1 MTRNNSTIKRLVLYG
16 VLAGMVSQSALAAVT
31 DISNV
36 PLATGGG
43 STILPNLL
51 FDLDDSGSMNWDFM
65 PDYVSPNTFGVAL
78 TQSKPCMSPAG
89 GGGTAC
95 APGDPPYAAG
105 GAKGFNGVGYDPNF
119 YYRPGI
125 GPNGQPLLNP
135 PGGLP
140 LGNPVTTTLVPDDTY
155 SHSPYGSSTTNVDL
169 ATAIPDM
176 NYCNTNNVCKRNG
189 ADTSGTLVGGT
200 AFDPAAGAGNTMP
213 AGQFPYRTN
222 PANASTAI
230 FGLPEMMPIASFTR
244 TGTTVT
250 ATTVEAHGLATTD
263 TVYVA
268 SPASVGVTCVA
279 VTAVTANTFTYSTS
293 TSGSVAATSGAY
305 RKCDA
310 GSFARAANVVTVTEA
325 GHGLAANDII
335 TTFVASGNAMNVTN
349 ASVTAVT
356 PTTFTYT
363 TGSSGAIGATAGFWV
378 RTGLYNAGTQIAGPA
393 IAYAIVPVEYC
404 SDPSLTNCVQVI
416 PGNTPPAGF
425 TLAAYVR
432 FCQTQAQALAPGGV
446 GDASGTPR
454 CRSKYNETGSI
465 TQYEYVRYG
474 WFKRD
479 TIKSSVT
486 SYGNRPNRADCAAAP
501 NCTYDE
507 ELNNYARWY
516 TYYRLRIQTMKSSV
530 GLSFLPFIGNPS
542 GTPPKPNALRLG
554 LITMHAQDS
563 GTVSSSKYLRISD
576 FDTTQASNFYNKF
589 YQQTPVNA
597 TPLQEALS
605 RAGWIFA
612 GKLNTGLT
620 AGIPT
625 TDDPIQA
632 ACQRNFTLLTTDGY
646 WNNEAFYPPKTLAGK
661 TILNLDAAP
670 STLMGSTLVDRST
683 TGTLDGSASTST
695 VFTPTGG
702 QSEQVLCQ
710 GNNVANFPTLGGPTA
725 CSCAPKEHKVIQQ
738 DKTTGTEND
747 YSNGV
752 LISST
757 NTTNQLYTNIAPGCV
772 TGNWTEQDTPQTA
785 TEDKVCRE
793 GTSGSNAVFSDGS
806 TVSCGSCNKKSYLL
820 IRQSKTQTQTLIT
833 TDGVQTQNNTVPG
846 TSTYTYSTNGTTFSA
861 TEPTGKNCANTAPV
875 STLSPNPQA
884 TSGAPINTSGTGTA
898 LSVWSPNPQNI
909 TPGAPTSTFSAGG
922 TASTVADTAL
932 YFYQTKLRG
941 GTDMNG
947 DATGPTFSPNTNPP
961 NTVDLSTN
969 SVPVKTGAKDFI
981 PYQHMV
987 TFGLGLSDGLMRFQ
1001 TDYDTASNGDFF
1013 NIKSG
1018 TVGGCFWT
1026 TGSCNWPIPGDNTNA
1041 NLDDLWHA
1049 AVNGR
1054 GSFYSALNSQAVVQG
1069 ITSAL
1074 TVLNAQV
1081 SSASASATSSP
1092 NVTQTDNQIFSTTYE
1107 TNTWSGKV
1115 FAQTIDPTTGNVSPT
1130 IQWQADQL
1138 LLSKVAASSDTRN
1151 ILTFDGTSATK
1162 VKPFTWASLNST
1174 QQAFFSNRCSPPAP
1188 ATQMSQCSL
1197 LTPTDLTSANDG
1209 SQMVGFLRGQ
1219 QALEGTVY
1227 RDRLVIDTI
1236 TGAAQNTVMGD
1247 TITAKPVFVRNPTF
1261 SYVDAVTP
1269 TYATFAAANASRAP
1283 RVYVG
1288 ANDGYLHAFDG
1299 STGDE
1304 SWAYAPGFLMPGMY
1318 ALADTGYASQHRFF
1332 ADGSPES
1339 FDVFDSAAGAW
1350 KTILI
1355 GGSAGGGRGYYA
1367 LDITDPVNPKG
1378 LWEFCSDP
1386 TLCSISDADLGL
1398 SYGNPVVGKRSSDGK
1413 WVAVLTSGLNNNV
1426 SPGTGGGFFF
1436 VLDAITGAVQNKV
1449 PTNSGASNVGTAA
1462 TPSGLMKISAFYNAS
1477 ATDATF
1483 QYAYAGDQLGNVWR
1497 LDLGT
1502 SAGACTTPGSGT
1514 APCVGHIATL
1524 ADATGRAQPITTRPA
1539 LTHIGS
1545 NRVLYIGTGRY
1556 LGNSDLSDPG
1566 AASGIAWQQTLYG
1579 FKDKDAD
1586 YGSNLR
1592 TGANLVVQTLTKINT
1607 TDRGISSNPVNWNT
1621 QDGWM
1626 VDFNPAA
1633 DPSPGERVNIDP
1645 RLVLGTVKVVTNTPS
1660 AGGSCAVGG
1669 SSRDY
1674 DFDFRTGSA
1683 IATATGGVV
1692 GRSLGATIAVGMAIV
1707 QLPSGAIKDI
1717 ITGADTSKT
1726 TVDVQIN
1733 SGGGGVKRFSYRER

>member
-1 MTRNNSTIKRLVLYG
+1 MTCNNSTIKHLVLYG
-16 VLAGMVSQSALAAVT
+16 VLASIVSQSALAAVT

-51 FDLDDSGSMNWDFM
+51 FDLDDSGSMTWDFM
-65 PDYVSPNTFGVAL
+65 PDYVSPNTFGVTL
-78 TQSKPCMSPAG
+78 TQSKPCMFSTGAA
-89 GGGTAC
+89 GTAC

-105 GAKGFNGVGYDPNF
+105 GAQGFNGVGYDPNF
-119 YYRPGI
+119 YYRPGV
-125 GPNGQPLLNP
+125 GPNGEPLLNP

-155 SHSPYGSSTTNVDL
+155 SHSPYGSSVANVDL

-176 NYCNTNNVCKRNG
+176 KYCNAASPPVCKRNG
-189 ADTSGTLVGGT
+189 ADSAGASLASGT
-200 AFDPAAGAGNTMP
+200 AFDSASSSSGNAMP

-230 FGLPEMMPIASFTR
+230 FGLPEMMSIGSFTWSSK
-244 TGTTVT
+244 TVT
-250 ATTVEAHGLATTD
+250 VTTIEPHGLTTSD
-263 TVYVA
+263 TVYVTGTAGA
-268 SPASVGVTCVA
+268 SMDVICAA
-279 VTAVTANTFTYSTS
+279 VTVVTANTFTYASN
-293 TSGSVAATSGAY
+293 SGSASTGSY

-310 GSFARAANVVTVTEA
+310 GSFVRAVKTVTVTET
-325 GHGLAANDII
+325 GHGLAVNDII
-335 TTFVASGNAMNVTN
+335 TTFVASGNAMNITN
-349 ASVTAVT
+349 TPVTAVT
-356 PTTFTYT
+356 ATTFTYQT
-363 TGSSGAIGATAGFWV
+363 AGSGTITATAGFWV
-378 RTGLYNAGTQIAGPA
+378 RTGLYNVGAQVAGPA

-404 SDPSLTNCVQVI
+404 SDPSLTNCVQVL

-425 TLAAYVR
+425 EKNPAYVR
-432 FCQTQAQALAPGGV
+432 FCQTQALALAPGGI

-454 CRSKYNETGSI
+454 CRSKYNETGGI
-465 TQYEYVRYG
+465 TQFEYVRYG

-563 GTVSSSKYLRISD
+563 GSVSAAKYLRISD
-576 FDTTQASNFYNKF
+576 FDTTQASNFYTKF
-589 YQQTPVNA
+589 YQQTPLNA
-597 TPLQEALS
+597 TPLQETLS

-683 TGTLDGSASTST
+683 TGTLDGSASSST
-695 VFTPTGG
+695 VYTPTSG

-710 GNNVANFPTLGGPTA
+710 GNNIANFPTLGGPTA
-725 CSCAPKEHKVIQQ
+725 CACAPKEHKVIQQ
-738 DKTTGTEND
+738 DVTNGTQQV

-752 LISST
+752 LTST
-757 NTTNQLYTNIAPGCV
+757 TPTTNQHYTSIAPGCV
-772 TGNWTEQDTPQTA
+772 TGNWTEVDTPQA
-785 TEDKVCRE
+785 STEDQVCRE
-793 GTSGSNAVFSDGS
+793 GSGGSNAVFSDGS
-806 TVSCGSCNKKSYLL
+806 TNSCGGCNKKNYLL
-820 IRQSKTQTQTLIT
+820 IRQSKTQTQTVIT

-846 TSTYTYSTNGTTFSA
+846 TVTYTYSTDGIKFDPTK
-861 TEPTGKNCANTAPV
+861 PTGKNCVNSAPA
-875 STLSPNPQA
+875 STLTPNPLT
-884 TSGAPINTSGTGTA
+884 TSSAPNNTSGSGTA
-898 LSVWSPNPQNI
+898 LSVWSPNPQPAAL
-909 TPGAPTSTFSAGG
+909 TPTTTFSPAG
-922 TASTVADTAL
+922 TPSTVADTAL

-947 DATGPTFSPNTNPP
+947 DATGPAFSPNTNPP

-1001 TDYDTASNGDFF
+1001 ANYDTASDGDFF
-1013 NIKSG
+1013 AIKSG

-1054 GSFYSALNSQAVVQG
+1054 GSFYSALNSQAVIQG

-1074 TVLNAQV
+1074 TVLQATPA
-1081 SSASASATSSP
+1081 SASASATSSP

-1151 ILTFDGTSATK
+1151 ILTFDSTSATK

-1174 QQAFFSNRCSPPAP
+1174 QQAFFNNWCNPTPPLLP
-1188 ATQMSQCSL
+1188 MSQCGG
-1197 LTPTDLTSANDG
+1197 LTPTDKITANDG
-1209 SQMVGFLRGQ
+1209 SQMVGFLRGW

-1227 RDRLVIDTI
+1227 RDRVIIDPS

-1304 SWAYAPGFLMPGMY
+1304 SWAYAPGFLISGMY
-1318 ALADTGYASQHRFF
+1318 ALADSGYASQHRYF

-1339 FDVFDSAAGAW
+1339 FDVFDSVAAAW

-1367 LDITDPVNPKG
+1367 LDVTDPVNPKG
-1378 LWEFCSDP
+1378 LWEFCNDP

-1398 SYGNPVVGKRSSDGK
+1398 TYGNPIVGKRSSDGK
-1413 WVAVLTSGLNNNV
+1413 WVVVLTSGLNNNV
-1426 SPGTGGGFFF
+1426 SSGTGGGFFF
-1436 VLDAITGAVQNKV
+1436 VLDVITGAVQNKV
-1449 PTNSGASNVGTAA
+1449 PTGVGTAT
-1462 TPSGLMKISAFYNAS
+1462 TPSGLMKISAFYNAP

-1497 LDLGT
+1497 LDLGN
-1502 SAGACTTPGSGT
+1502 SAGACLTPGSGA

-1524 ADATGRAQPITTRPA
+1524 VDGTGRAQPITTRPA

-1566 AASGIAWQQTLYG
+1566 AASGIAWQETLYG

-1592 TGANLVVQTLTKINT
+1592 TGANLVVQTLTLINT
-1607 TDRGISSNPVNWNT
+1607 TDRGISNNPVNWSTN
-1621 QDGWM
+1621 DGWM
-1626 VDFNPAA
+1626 VDFNPVA

-1660 AGGSCAVGG
+1660 SGGSCAIGG

-1674 DFDFRTGSA
+1674 DFDFRSGSA

-1692 GRSLGATIAVGMAIV
+1692 GRSLGGTIAVGMAIV

-1733 SGGGGVKRFSYRER
+1733 TAGGGVKRFSYRER

>member
-1 MTRNNSTIKRLVLYG
+1 MTRNNSFAKRLVLYG
-16 VLAGMVSQSALAAVT
+16 VLASMVSQSALAAVT
-31 DISNV
+31 DISSV
-36 PLATGGG
+36 PLATSAG

-51 FDLDDSGSMNWDFM
+51 FSLDDSGSMNWDFM
-65 PDYVSPNTFGVAL
+65 PDYVSPNTGGVAL
-78 TQSKPCMSPAG
+78 TQSNPCMSSSG
-89 GGGTAC
+89 GSTAC
-95 APGDPPYAAG
+95 APGDAPYMAG
-105 GAKGFNGVGYDPNF
+105 GSAGFNGVGYDPNF
-119 YYRPGI
+119 YYRPGV

-135 PGGLP
+135 PAGLP
-140 LGNPVTTTLVPDDTY
+140 LGNPVTTTLVPDDMY
-155 SHSPYGSSTTNVDL
+155 SHSPYGSSTTNVNL
-169 ATAIPDM
+169 ATAIPDVR
-176 NYCNTNNVCKRNG
+176 YCNANNVCKRNG
-189 ADTSGTLVGGT
+189 ADSTGAIVGGT
-200 AFDPAAGAGNTMP
+200 AFDPATGAGSTMP
-213 AGQFPYRTN
+213 AGQVPYRTN
-222 PANASTAI
+222 PANASTAV
-230 FGLPEMMPIASFTR
+230 FGLPEMMSMGSFAR
-244 TGTTVT
+244 SGSVVTV
-250 ATTVEAHGLATTD
+250 TTVEAHGLTTSD
-263 TVYVA
+263 KVYVTGTGVVDTGNA
-268 SPASVGVTCVA
+268 CASVTSVTTNTFSYSIGSGTVSATNGSYRKCAPGTWTISLGTVTVTTPSNHGLVVGDRILA
-279 VTAVTANTFTYSTS
+279 VPSSSFTTGTFNITAVTATS
-293 TSGSVAATSGAY
+293 FSYASATG
-305 RKCDA
+305 A
-310 GSFARAANVVTVTEA
+310 GSIA
-325 GHGLAANDII
+325 GN
-335 TTFVASGNAMNVTN
+335 
-349 ASVTAVT
+349 
-356 PTTFTYT
+356 
-363 TGSSGAIGATAGFWV
+363 WV
-378 RTGLYNAGTQIAGPA
+378 RTGLYNAGTQVNGPA

-404 SDPSLTNCVQVI
+404 SDPGFTNCVQVI

-425 TLAAYVR
+425 TFPAYVR

-446 GDASGTPR
+446 GDATGTPR
-454 CRSKYNETGSI
+454 CRGKYNETAGI
-465 TQYEYVRYG
+465 TQYTYVRYG

-479 TIKSSVT
+479 TITSSVT
-486 SYGNRPNRADCAAAP
+486 TYGNRPNRVDCAAP
-501 NCTYDE
+501 PSCTYDE

-516 TYYRLRIQTMKSSV
+516 TYYRIRIQTMKTSV
-530 GLSFLPFIGNPS
+530 GLSFLAFIGNPG

-563 GTVSSSKYLRISD
+563 GTVSSSKYLRITD
-576 FDTTQASNFYNKF
+576 FDTTQASNFYTKF
-589 YQQTPVNA
+589 YQQTAQNA
-597 TPLQEALS
+597 TPLQESLS

-646 WNNEAFYPPKTLAGK
+646 WNNLAFYPPQTLGGK
-661 TILNLDAAP
+661 TILNLDNSPA
-670 STLMGSTLVDRST
+670 TLLGSTLVDRST
-683 TGTLDGSASTST
+683 TGTLDGSGSSST

-710 GNNVANFPTLGGPTA
+710 GNNIANFPTLGGPTA
-725 CSCAPKEHKVIQQ
+725 CACQPKEHKVIQQ
-738 DKTTGTEND
+738 DLATGTQQV
-747 YSNGV
+747 YTNGV
-752 LISST
+752 LTSST
-757 NTTNQLYTNIAPGCV
+757 TTTNQLYTNIAPGCV
-772 TGNWTEQDTPQTA
+772 TGNWTEQDTPQTT
-785 TEDKVCRE
+785 TEDKVCRR
-793 GTSGSNAVFSDGS
+793 GTAGSLAVFSDGS
-806 TVSCGSCNKKSYLL
+806 TKSCGSCSNSNRYLL
-820 IRQSKTQTQTLIT
+820 IRETKTGTQTVVT
-833 TDGVQTQNNTVPG
+833 TDSVQTQNNTVPG
-846 TSTYTYSTNGTTFSA
+846 TTTYTYSTNGVTFS
-861 TEPTGKNCANTAPV
+861 TTQPTGGSCASAAPV
-875 STLSPNPQA
+875 STLTPNPQT
-884 TSGAPINTSGTGTA
+884 TSGLPTNTSGTGTA

-909 TPGAPTSTFSAGG
+909 TAGTPTTTFSPGG
-922 TASTVADTAL
+922 TPSTVADVAM

-941 GTDMNG
+941 GTDLNG
-947 DATGPTFSPNTNPP
+947 DATGPTFSPNSNPP

-969 SVPVKTGAKDFI
+969 SIPVKSGAKDFI

-1001 TDYDTASNGDFF
+1001 TDYETASNGDFF

-1018 TVGGCFWT
+1018 TVSGCFWT
-1026 TGSCNWPIPGDNTNA
+1026 SGSCNWPIPGNNTNG

-1054 GSFYSALNSQAVVQG
+1054 GSFYSALNSEAVVKG

-1074 TVLNAQV
+1074 TSVNAQV
-1081 SSASASATSSP
+1081 AAAAASATSSP

-1115 FAQTIDPTTGNVSPT
+1115 FAQTIDPTTGNVSSAV
-1130 IQWQADQL
+1130 QWQADQL

-1151 ILTFDGTSATK
+1151 IMTFDGTQATK
-1162 VKPFTWASLNST
+1162 VKPFTWASLNPT
-1174 QQAFFSNRCSPPAP
+1174 QQAFFSNKCTPLSTMA
-1188 ATQMSQCSL
+1188 QCSL
-1197 LTPTDLTSANDG
+1197 LTPTELISANDG

-1227 RDRLVIDTI
+1227 RDRVVIDPI
-1236 TGAAQNTVMGD
+1236 TGATQNTVLGD

-1269 TYATFAAANASRAP
+1269 TYATFAAANAGRAP

-1288 ANDGYLHAFDG
+1288 ANDGYLHAFDA

-1304 SWAYAPGFLMPGMY
+1304 SWAYAPSFLLPGMY
-1318 ALADTGYASQHRFF
+1318 ALADTGYASQHRYF

-1339 FDVFDSAAGAW
+1339 FDVFDATALAW

-1355 GGSAGGGRGYYA
+1355 GGAAGGGRGYYA
-1367 LDITDPVNPKG
+1367 LDVTDPVNPKG

-1386 TLCSISDADLGL
+1386 TLCSINDSDLGL
-1398 SYGNPVVGKRSSDGK
+1398 TYGNPIVGKRPSDGK
-1413 WVAVLTSGLNNNV
+1413 WVVVLTSGLNNV

-1436 VLDAITGAVQNKV
+1436 VLDAITGAILNKV

-1462 TPSGLMKISAFYNAS
+1462 TPSGLMKISAFYTS
-1477 ATDATF
+1477 PATDATF

-1502 SAGACTTPGSGT
+1502 SAGTCGTPGSGA
-1514 APCVGHIATL
+1514 APCAGHIATL
-1524 ADATGRAQPITTRPA
+1524 ADATGRGQPITTRPA
-1539 LTHIGS
+1539 LTHIGA
-1545 NRVLYIGTGRY
+1545 NRVLYVGTGRY
-1556 LGNSDLSDPG
+1556 LGNSDLTDPG

-1586 YGSNLR
+1586 YGANLR
-1592 TGANLVVQTLTKINT
+1592 TDPNLVVQTMTKINA
-1607 TDRGISSNPVNWNT
+1607 TDRGISSNLVNWST

-1626 VDFNPAA
+1626 VDFNPVA

-1660 AGGSCAVGG
+1660 TGGSCAIGG

-1692 GRSLGATIAVGMAIV
+1692 GRSLGGTIAVGMAIV

-1726 TVDVQIN
+1726 TVNVQIN
-1733 SGGGGVKRFSYRER
+1733 TAGAGVKRFSYRER